1 MESVEILSII
11 ETKHKNVLMIFLEK
25 EARLWLIKKAKGI
38 KVEDNDLIYF
48 IFYLFSYFELRIKI

>member
-11 ETKHKNVLMIFLEK
+11 ETKHKNILMIFLKK